1 MSDNSAVI
9 LNDRYEMQQR
19 IGRGG
24 MADVYLARDILLDRL
39 VAIKVLFPEY
49 ATDPAFV
56 ERFRREAQSAANL
69 NHPNIVS
76 VYDWGRSNNT
86 YFMAMEYVPGRT
98 LAEALHDVG
107 QITAMKAAEVGIE
120 VAAALSFAHRG
131 NVVHRDIKPG
141 NILIGSNGQLKV
153 ADFGIARALGSAADS
168 NLTQVG
174 AVMGTAAYLSP
185 EQAQGG
191 QPDPRSDLY
200 SLGIVLYEMVGGRV
214 PFSGDNPV
222 SIAYKQVHE
231 APQPLNQ
238 LASDVP
244 RAFEAIVARLLAKDP
259 DLRYATAEAV
269 RDDLRRFRDGIPV
282 QALADALNRRNSDP
296 TPIGTAAPTTVIPT
310 GPMVGGPDDVAAAS
324 TQSIPTTAIP
334 STQATTALPRTTINA
349 NPDLPPGYT
358 ASNAVVSTDDL
369 QRKRTAIVI
378 GAISATVLLIIGAVV
393 AFLTLSGGSTVAPKI
408 AVPDVTNQI
417 LENAVAT
424 LKDLGFEVVPVA
436 EETTTVDT
444 NIVWKQVPLPGEEI
458 EEGDTVTIV
467 YNPSNAP
474 MAVPNLA
481 GLTIEQARTALLN
494 LGLTIGIITPQTD
507 PTAPADTIIASV
519 PKAGEQVL
527 GGATI
532 DLTVSQGSGVV
543 QIPNVQ
549 GQTSQAARSVL
560 EGEPY
565 KFLITVVEEASTTV
579 ESGRVTRTSPT
590 IGADTTKGSAVT
602 IYVSTGQATIAVPLV
617 SGLTEAQ
624 ARAKLTSSGF
634 IVKVE
639 YIEVTTGNANDGR
652 VIAQDPSMNVQS
664 TPGSQVLLKVGKAIA
679 ATTTVAPTTTAP
691 ATTAPATTAP
701 ATTAPAT
708 TAPATTTPATTTAPA
723 TTTPATTTIATP

>member
-1 MSDNSAVI
+1 
-9 LNDRYEMQQR
+9 
-19 IGRGG
+19 
-24 MADVYLARDILLDRL
+24 LLDRL

-282 QALADALNRRNSDP
+282 QALADAINRRNGDP
-296 TPIGTAAPTTVIPT
+296 TPMGTAAPTTVIPT
-310 GPMVGGPDDVAAAS
+310 GPIVGGPDDLAAA
-324 TQSIPTTAIP
+324 TTVIP
-334 STQATTALPRTTINA
+334 SAQATTALPRTTINA
-349 NPDLPPGYT
+349 NPDMPPGYT
-358 ASNAVVSTDDL
+358 ASNAVVPTDDL

-378 GAISATVLLIIGAVV
+378 GGISATVLLIIGAVV
-393 AFLTLSGGSTVAPKI
+393 AFLALSGGSTAAPTI
-408 AVPDVTNQI
+408 AVPDVTNQV
-417 LENAVAT
+417 LEDAVTT
-424 LKDLGFEVVPVA
+424 LKNLGFEVVPVA

-444 NIVWKQVPLPGEEI
+444 NVVWKQVPLPGEEI
-458 EEGDTVTIV
+458 KEGETVTIV

-474 MAVPNLA
+474 MAVPNLT
-481 GLTIEQARTALLN
+481 GMTIDQARAALLN
-494 LGLTIGIITPQTD
+494 LGLTIGVVTPQND

-532 DLTVSQGSGVV
+532 DLFVSQGSGVV

-560 EGEPY
+560 EGDPF
-565 KFLITVVEEASTTV
+565 KFLITVVEEASATV

-590 IGADTTKGSAVT
+590 IGADTTKGASVT
-602 IYVSTGQATIAVPLV
+602 IYVSTGQATVAVPLV

-639 YIEVTTGNANDGR
+639 YIEVATGNANDGR
-652 VIAQDPSMNVQS
+652 VIAQDPNMNVQS
-664 TPGSQVLLKVGKAIA
+664 TPESQVLLKVGKAIA
-679 ATTTVAPTTTAP
+679 ATTTVAPTTTA
-691 ATTAPATTAP
+691 APATTMPGTTTSTPP
-701 ATTAPAT
+701 ATP
-708 TAPATTTPATTTAPA
+708 
-723 TTTPATTTIATP
+723 

>member
-1 MSDNSAVI
+1 MSDHSAVI

-282 QALADALNRRNSDP
+282 QALADALNRRNGDP

-334 STQATTALPRTTINA
+334 SNQATTALPRTTINA

-358 ASNAVVSTDDL
+358 ASNAVVSTEDL

-393 AFLTLSGGSTVAPKI
+393 AFLTLSGGSAVAPKI

-417 LENAVAT
+417 LEDAVTT
-424 LKDLGFEVVPVA
+424 LKNLGFEVVPVA
-436 EETTTVDT
+436 EETTTVET

-494 LGLTIGIITPQTD
+494 LGLIIGVITPQND

-560 EGEPY
+560 EGEPL

-652 VIAQDPSMNVQS
+652 VIAQDPSMSVQS

-679 ATTTVAPTTTAP
+679 ATTTFAPTTTV
-691 ATTAPATTAP
+691 
-701 ATTAPAT
+701 
-708 TAPATTTPATTTAPA
+708 APATTTPTTIAPTTTSTTTTPT
-723 TTTPATTTIATP
+723 TTTPATP

>member
-1 MSDNSAVI
+1 
-9 LNDRYEMQQR
+9 
-19 IGRGG
+19 
-24 MADVYLARDILLDRL
+24 
-39 VAIKVLFPEY
+39 
-49 ATDPAFV
+49 
-56 ERFRREAQSAANL
+56 
-69 NHPNIVS
+69 
-76 VYDWGRSNNT
+76 
-86 YFMAMEYVPGRT
+86 
-98 LAEALHDVG
+98 
-107 QITAMKAAEVGIE
+107 
-120 VAAALSFAHRG
+120 
-131 NVVHRDIKPG
+131 
-141 NILIGSNGQLKV
+141 
-153 ADFGIARALGSAADS
+153 
-168 NLTQVG
+168 
-174 AVMGTAAYLSP
+174 MGTAAYLSP

-231 APQPLNQ
+231 APLPLNQ

-282 QALADALNRRNSDP
+282 QALADAINRRNGDP
-296 TPIGTAAPTTVIPT
+296 TPIGTAAPTTVITT
-310 GPMVGGPDDVAAAS
+310 GPMVGGTDDLAAA
-324 TQSIPTTAIP
+324 TTVIP
-334 STQATTALPRTTINA
+334 SAQATTALPRTTINA
-349 NPDLPPGYT
+349 NPDMPPGYT
-358 ASNAVVSTDDL
+358 ASNAVVPTDDL
-369 QRKRTAIVI
+369 QRKRTAMVF

-393 AFLTLSGGSTVAPKI
+393 AFLALSGGSTNAPTV
-408 AVPDVTNQI
+408 AVPDVTNQV
-417 LENAVAT
+417 LEDAVTT
-424 LKDLGFEVVPVA
+424 LKNLGFEVVPVA

-444 NIVWKQVPLPGEEI
+444 NVVWKQVPLPGEEI
-458 EEGDTVTIV
+458 KEGETVTIV

-481 GLTIEQARTALLN
+481 GMTIDQARAALLN
-494 LGLTIGIITPQTD
+494 LGLTIGVITPQND

-565 KFLITVVEEASTTV
+565 KFLITVVEEASATV
-579 ESGRVTRTSPT
+579 ESSRVTRTSPT
-590 IGADTTKGSAVT
+590 IGADTTKGASVT
-602 IYVSTGQATIAVPLV
+602 IYVSTGQATVAVPLV

-639 YIEVTTGNANDGR
+639 YIEVATGNANDGR

-664 TPGSQVLLKVGKAIA
+664 SPGSQVLLKVGKAIA
-679 ATTTVAPTTTAP
+679 ATTTVAPTTTVP
-691 ATTAPATTAP
+691 ATTIAPVTTTPATTIAPVTTTP
-701 ATTAPAT
+701 ATTIAPVT
-708 TAPATTTPATTTAPA
+708 TTPATTTPATTTPA
-723 TTTPATTTIATP
+723 TP

>member
-1 MSDNSAVI
+1 MSDNNAVI

-200 SLGIVLYEMVGGRV
+200 SLGIVLYEMVGGRA

-282 QALADALNRRNSDP
+282 QALADAINRRNGDP
-296 TPIGTAAPTTVIPT
+296 TPVGTAAPTTVIPT

-334 STQATTALPRTTINA
+334 STQATTAMPRTTINA

-358 ASNAVVSTDDL
+358 ASNAVVPTDDL

-378 GAISATVLLIIGAVV
+378 GAISATVLLIIGAVI
-393 AFLTLSGGSTVAPKI
+393 AFLALSGGSTEAPKI
-408 AVPDVTNQI
+408 AVPDVTNQV
-417 LENAVAT
+417 LETAVTT

-444 NIVWKQVPLPGEEI
+444 NVVWKQVPLPGEELK
-458 EEGDTVTIV
+458 EGETVTIV

-481 GLTIEQARTALLN
+481 GMTIDQARAALLN
-494 LGLTIGIITPQTD
+494 LGLTIGVITPQND

-519 PKAGEQVL
+519 PQAGEQVL

-565 KFLITVVEEASTTV
+565 KFLITVVEEASATV

-590 IGADTTKGSAVT
+590 IGGDTTKGSSVT

-679 ATTTVAPTTTAP
+679 ATTTVAPTTTVAST
-691 ATTAPATTAP
+691 TTAPG
-701 ATTAPAT
+701 
-708 TAPATTTPATTTAPA
+708 TTTPATTTTPAPA
-723 TTTPATTTIATP
+723 P

>member
-1 MSDNSAVI
+1 MSDNNAVI

-76 VYDWGRSNNT
+76 VYDWGRSNYT

-282 QALADALNRRNSDP
+282 QALADAINRRNGDP
-296 TPIGTAAPTTVIPT
+296 TPVGTAAPTTVIPT

-334 STQATTALPRTTINA
+334 STQATTAMPRTTINA

-358 ASNAVVSTDDL
+358 ASNAVVPTDDL

-378 GAISATVLLIIGAVV
+378 GAISATVLLIIGAVI
-393 AFLTLSGGSTVAPKI
+393 AFLALSGGSTEAPKI
-408 AVPDVTNQI
+408 AVPDVTNQV
-417 LENAVAT
+417 LETAVTT

-444 NIVWKQVPLPGEEI
+444 NVVWKQVPLPGEELK
-458 EEGDTVTIV
+458 EGETVTIV

-481 GLTIEQARTALLN
+481 GMTIDQARTALLN
-494 LGLTIGIITPQTD
+494 LGLTIGVITPQND

-519 PKAGEQVL
+519 PQAGEQVL

-565 KFLITVVEEASTTV
+565 KFLITVVEEASATV

-590 IGADTTKGSAVT
+590 IGGDTTKGSSVT

-652 VIAQDPSMNVQS
+652 VIAQDPSTNVQS

-679 ATTTVAPTTTAP
+679 ATTTVAPTTTVAS
-691 ATTAPATTAP
+691 TTTTP
-701 ATTAPAT
+701 G
-708 TAPATTTPATTTAPA
+708 TTTPATTTTPAPA
-723 TTTPATTTIATP
+723 P

>member
-1 MSDNSAVI
+1 
-9 LNDRYEMQQR
+9 
-19 IGRGG
+19 
-24 MADVYLARDILLDRL
+24 
-39 VAIKVLFPEY
+39 
-49 ATDPAFV
+49 
-56 ERFRREAQSAANL
+56 
-69 NHPNIVS
+69 
-76 VYDWGRSNNT
+76 
-86 YFMAMEYVPGRT
+86 

-282 QALADALNRRNSDP
+282 QALADAINRRNGDP
-296 TPIGTAAPTTVIPT
+296 TPIGTAAPTTMIPT
-310 GPMVGGPDDVAAAS
+310 GPMVGGPDDLAAA
-324 TQSIPTTAIP
+324 TTVMP
-334 STQATTALPRTTINA
+334 SAQATTALPRTTINA
-349 NPDLPPGYT
+349 NPDMPPGYT
-358 ASNAVVSTDDL
+358 ASNAVVPTDDL

-378 GAISATVLLIIGAVV
+378 GAISVTVLLIIGAVV
-393 AFLTLSGGSTVAPKI
+393 AFLALSGGSTEAPTV
-408 AVPDVTNQI
+408 AVPDVTNQV
-417 LENAVAT
+417 LEDAVTT
-424 LKDLGFEVVPVA
+424 LKNLGFEVVPVA

-444 NIVWKQVPLPGEEI
+444 NVVWKQVPLPGEEI
-458 EEGDTVTIV
+458 KEGETVTIV

-474 MAVPNLA
+474 MAVPNLT
-481 GLTIEQARTALLN
+481 GMTIDQARAALLN
-494 LGLTIGIITPQTD
+494 LGLTIGVITPQND

-565 KFLITVVEEASTTV
+565 KFLITVVEEASATV

-590 IGADTTKGSAVT
+590 IGADTTKGASVT
-602 IYVSTGQATIAVPLV
+602 IYVSTGQATVAVPLV

-639 YIEVTTGNANDGR
+639 YIEVATGNANDGR

-679 ATTTVAPTTTAP
+679 ATTTVAPTTTAAP
-691 ATTAPATTAP
+691 TTTM
-701 ATTAPAT
+701 
-708 TAPATTTPATTTAPA
+708 PATTTSTPPATP
-723 TTTPATTTIATP
+723 

>member
-1 MSDNSAVI
+1 
-9 LNDRYEMQQR
+9 
-19 IGRGG
+19 
-24 MADVYLARDILLDRL
+24 
-39 VAIKVLFPEY
+39 
-49 ATDPAFV
+49 
-56 ERFRREAQSAANL
+56 
-69 NHPNIVS
+69 
-76 VYDWGRSNNT
+76 
-86 YFMAMEYVPGRT
+86 MAMEYVPGRT

-231 APQPLNQ
+231 APLPLNQ

-282 QALADALNRRNSDP
+282 QALADAINRRNGDP
-296 TPIGTAAPTTVIPT
+296 TPIGTAAPTTVITT
-310 GPMVGGPDDVAAAS
+310 GPMVGGTDDLAAA
-324 TQSIPTTAIP
+324 TTVIP
-334 STQATTALPRTTINA
+334 SAQATTALPRTTINA
-349 NPDLPPGYT
+349 NPDMPPGYT
-358 ASNAVVSTDDL
+358 ASNAVVPTDDL
-369 QRKRTAIVI
+369 QRKRTAMVF

-393 AFLTLSGGSTVAPKI
+393 AFLALSGGSTNAPTV
-408 AVPDVTNQI
+408 AVPDVTNQV
-417 LENAVAT
+417 LEDAVTT
-424 LKDLGFEVVPVA
+424 LKNLGFEVVPVA

-444 NIVWKQVPLPGEEI
+444 NVVWKQVPLPGEEI
-458 EEGDTVTIV
+458 KEGETVTIV

-481 GLTIEQARTALLN
+481 GMTIDQARAALLN
-494 LGLTIGIITPQTD
+494 LGLTIGVITPQND

-565 KFLITVVEEASTTV
+565 KFLITVVEEASATV
-579 ESGRVTRTSPT
+579 ESSRVTRTSPT
-590 IGADTTKGSAVT
+590 IGADTTKGASVT
-602 IYVSTGQATIAVPLV
+602 IYVSTGQATVAVPLV

-639 YIEVTTGNANDGR
+639 YIEVATGNANDGR

-664 TPGSQVLLKVGKAIA
+664 SPGSQVLLKVGKAIA
-679 ATTTVAPTTTAP
+679 ATTTVAPTTTVP
-691 ATTAPATTAP
+691 ATTIAPVTTTPATTIAPVTTTP
-701 ATTAPAT
+701 ATTIAPVT
-708 TAPATTTPATTTAPA
+708 TTPATTTPATTTPA
-723 TTTPATTTIATP
+723 TP

>member
-1 MSDNSAVI
+1 MSDHNAVI

-174 AVMGTAAYLSP
+174 AVMGTATYLSP

-282 QALADALNRRNSDP
+282 QALADAINRRNGDP
-296 TPIGTAAPTTVIPT
+296 TPIGTAAPTTVIAT
-310 GPMVGGPDDVAAAS
+310 GPMVGGPDDLAAA
-324 TQSIPTTAIP
+324 TTVIPGA
-334 STQATTALPRTTINA
+334 QATTALPRTTINA
-349 NPDLPPGYT
+349 NPDMPPGYT
-358 ASNAVVSTDDL
+358 ASSAVVSTDDL

-393 AFLTLSGGSTVAPKI
+393 AFLALSGGSTKTPTI

-417 LENAVAT
+417 LEDAVTT
-424 LKDLGFEVVPVA
+424 LKNLGFEVVPVA

-444 NIVWKQVPLPGEEI
+444 NVVWKQVPLPGEEI
-458 EEGDTVTIV
+458 REGETVTLV

-474 MAVPNLA
+474 MAIPNLT
-481 GLTIEQARTALLN
+481 GLTVEQARTALLN
-494 LGLTIGIITPQTD
+494 LGLTVGVITRQND
-507 PTAPADTIIASV
+507 PNAPADTIISSV
-519 PKAGEQVL
+519 PKVGEQVL

-532 DLTVSQGSGVV
+532 DLFVSQGSGVV

-560 EGEPY
+560 EGEPF
-565 KFLITVVEEASTTV
+565 KFLITVVEEASATV
-579 ESGRVTRTSPT
+579 ESSRVTRTSPT
-590 IGADTTKGSAVT
+590 IGADTNRGASVT
-602 IYVSTGQATIAVPLV
+602 IYVSTGQATVAVPLV

-679 ATTTVAPTTTAP
+679 ATTTIAPTTTMP
-691 ATTAPATTAP
+691 ATTIAPV
-701 ATTAPAT
+701 
-708 TAPATTTPATTTAPA
+708 TTPATTIAP
-723 TTTPATTTIATP
+723 TTTPTATTLPTP

>member
-1 MSDNSAVI
+1 MSDNNAVI

-200 SLGIVLYEMVGGRV
+200 SLGIVLYEMVGARV

-222 SIAYKQVHE
+222 AIAYKQVHE

-282 QALADALNRRNSDP
+282 QALADAINRRNGDP
-296 TPIGTAAPTTVIPT
+296 TPISTAAPTTVIAT
-310 GPMVGGPDDVAAAS
+310 GPMVGGPDDLAE
-324 TQSIPTTAIP
+324 TTTVIP
-334 STQATTALPRTTINA
+334 SAQATTALPRTTINT
-349 NPDLPPGYT
+349 NPDMPPGYT
-358 ASNAVVSTDDL
+358 ASNAVVPTDDL

-393 AFLTLSGGSTVAPKI
+393 AFLALSGGSTEAPTI
-408 AVPDVTNQI
+408 AVPDVTNQV
-417 LENAVAT
+417 LEDAVTT
-424 LKDLGFEVVPVA
+424 LKNLGFEVVPVA

-444 NIVWKQVPLPGEEI
+444 NVVWKQVPLPGEEI
-458 EEGDTVTIV
+458 KEGKTVTIV

-474 MAVPNLA
+474 MAVPNLT

-494 LGLTIGIITPQTD
+494 LGLTVGEITQQND
-507 PTAPADTIIASV
+507 PTVPADTIIASV

-543 QIPNVQ
+543 QVPNVQ

-560 EGEPY
+560 EGDPF
-565 KFLITVVEEASTTV
+565 KFLITIVEEASATV

-590 IGADTTKGSAVT
+590 IGADTTKGASVT
-602 IYVSTGQATIAVPLV
+602 IYVSTGQAKVAVPLV

-652 VIAQDPSMNVQS
+652 VIAQDPSANVQS

-679 ATTTVAPTTTAP
+679 ATTTIAPTTTVP
-691 ATTAPATTAP
+691 ATTIAPV
-701 ATTAPAT
+701 
-708 TAPATTTPATTTAPA
+708 TTPATTIPA
-723 TTTPATTTIATP
+723 TTTLPTP

>member
-1 MSDNSAVI
+1 MSDNNAVI

-231 APQPLNQ
+231 APLPLNQ

-282 QALADALNRRNSDP
+282 QALADAINRRNGDP
-296 TPIGTAAPTTVIPT
+296 TPIGTAAPTTVITT
-310 GPMVGGPDDVAAAS
+310 GPMVGGTDDLAAA
-324 TQSIPTTAIP
+324 TTVIP
-334 STQATTALPRTTINA
+334 SAQATTALPRTTINA
-349 NPDLPPGYT
+349 NPDMPPGYT
-358 ASNAVVSTDDL
+358 ASNAVVPTDDL
-369 QRKRTAIVI
+369 QRKRTAMVF

-393 AFLTLSGGSTVAPKI
+393 AFLALSGGSTNAPTV
-408 AVPDVTNQI
+408 AVPDVTNQV
-417 LENAVAT
+417 LEDAVTT
-424 LKDLGFEVVPVA
+424 LKNLGFEVVPVA

-444 NIVWKQVPLPGEEI
+444 NVVWKQVPLPGEEI
-458 EEGDTVTIV
+458 KEGETVTIV

-481 GLTIEQARTALLN
+481 GMTIDQARAALLN
-494 LGLTIGIITPQTD
+494 LGLTIGVITPQND

-565 KFLITVVEEASTTV
+565 KFLITVVEEASATV
-579 ESGRVTRTSPT
+579 ESSRVTRTSPT
-590 IGADTTKGSAVT
+590 IGADTTKGASVT
-602 IYVSTGQATIAVPLV
+602 IYVSTGQATVAVPLV

-639 YIEVTTGNANDGR
+639 YIEVATGNANDGR

-679 ATTTVAPTTTAP
+679 ATTTVAPTTTVPATTIAP
-691 ATTAPATTAP
+691 VTTAPATTIAPVTTTP
-701 ATTAPAT
+701 ATTIAPVT
-708 TAPATTTPATTTAPA
+708 TAPATTTPATTTPA
-723 TTTPATTTIATP
+723 TP

>member
-1 MSDNSAVI
+1 MSDNNAVI

-282 QALADALNRRNSDP
+282 QALADAINRRNGDP
-296 TPIGTAAPTTVIPT
+296 TPMGTAAPTTVIPT
-310 GPMVGGPDDVAAAS
+310 GPIVGGPDDLAAA
-324 TQSIPTTAIP
+324 TTVIP
-334 STQATTALPRTTINA
+334 SAQATTALPRTTINA
-349 NPDLPPGYT
+349 NPDMPPGYT
-358 ASNAVVSTDDL
+358 ASNAVVPTDDL

-393 AFLTLSGGSTVAPKI
+393 AFLALSGGSTAAPTI
-408 AVPDVTNQI
+408 AVPDVTNQV
-417 LENAVAT
+417 LEDAVTT
-424 LKDLGFEVVPVA
+424 LKNLGFEVVPVA

-444 NIVWKQVPLPGEEI
+444 NVVWKQVPLPGEEI
-458 EEGDTVTIV
+458 KEGETVTIV

-474 MAVPNLA
+474 MAVPNLT
-481 GLTIEQARTALLN
+481 GMTIDQARAALLN
-494 LGLTIGIITPQTD
+494 LGLTIGVVTPQND

-532 DLTVSQGSGVV
+532 DLFVSQGSGVV

-560 EGEPY
+560 EGDPF
-565 KFLITVVEEASTTV
+565 KFLITIVEEASATV

-590 IGADTTKGSAVT
+590 IGADTTKGASVT
-602 IYVSTGQATIAVPLV
+602 IYVSTGQATVAVPLV

-639 YIEVTTGNANDGR
+639 YIEVATGNANDGR
-652 VIAQDPSMNVQS
+652 VIAQDPNMNVQS

-679 ATTTVAPTTTAP
+679 ATTTVAPTTTA
-691 ATTAPATTAP
+691 APATTM
-701 ATTAPAT
+701 
-708 TAPATTTPATTTAPA
+708 PATTTS
-723 TTTPATTTIATP
+723 TPPSTP

>member
-1 MSDNSAVI
+1 MSDHNAVI

-282 QALADALNRRNSDP
+282 QALADAINRRNGDP
-296 TPIGTAAPTTVIPT
+296 TPIGTAAPTTVIAT
-310 GPMVGGPDDVAAAS
+310 GPMVGGPDDLAAA
-324 TQSIPTTAIP
+324 TTVIPGA
-334 STQATTALPRTTINA
+334 QATTALPRTTINA
-349 NPDLPPGYT
+349 NPDMPPGYT
-358 ASNAVVSTDDL
+358 ASSAVVSTDDL

-393 AFLTLSGGSTVAPKI
+393 AFLALSGGSTETPTI

-417 LENAVAT
+417 LEDAVTT
-424 LKDLGFEVVPVA
+424 LKNLGFEVVPVA

-444 NIVWKQVPLPGEEI
+444 NVVWKQVPLPGEEI
-458 EEGDTVTIV
+458 REGETVTLV

-474 MAVPNLA
+474 MAIPNLT
-481 GLTIEQARTALLN
+481 GLTVEQARTALLN
-494 LGLTIGIITPQTD
+494 LGLTVGVITRQND
-507 PTAPADTIIASV
+507 PNAPADTIISSV
-519 PKAGEQVL
+519 PKVGEQVL

-532 DLTVSQGSGVV
+532 DLFVSQGSGVV

-560 EGEPY
+560 EGEPF
-565 KFLITVVEEASTTV
+565 KFLITVVEEASATV
-579 ESGRVTRTSPT
+579 ESSRVTRTSPT
-590 IGADTTKGSAVT
+590 IGADTNRGASVT
-602 IYVSTGQATIAVPLV
+602 IYVSTGQATVAVPLV

-679 ATTTVAPTTTAP
+679 ATTTIAPTTTMP
-691 ATTAPATTAP
+691 ATTIAPV
-701 ATTAPAT
+701 
-708 TAPATTTPATTTAPA
+708 TTPATTIAP
-723 TTTPATTTIATP
+723 TTTPTATTLPTP

>member
-1 MSDNSAVI
+1 MSDNNAVI

-282 QALADALNRRNSDP
+282 QALADAINRRNGDP
-296 TPIGTAAPTTVIPT
+296 TPIGTAAPTTMIPT
-310 GPMVGGPDDVAAAS
+310 GPMVGGPDDLAAA
-324 TQSIPTTAIP
+324 TTVMP
-334 STQATTALPRTTINA
+334 SAQATTALPRTTINA
-349 NPDLPPGYT
+349 NPDMPPGYT
-358 ASNAVVSTDDL
+358 ASNAVVPTDDL

-378 GAISATVLLIIGAVV
+378 GAISVTVLLIIGAVV
-393 AFLTLSGGSTVAPKI
+393 AFLALSGGSTEAPTV
-408 AVPDVTNQI
+408 AVPDVTNQV
-417 LENAVAT
+417 LEDAVTT
-424 LKDLGFEVVPVA
+424 LKNLGFEVVPVA

-444 NIVWKQVPLPGEEI
+444 NVVWKQVPLPGEEI
-458 EEGDTVTIV
+458 KEGETVTIV

-474 MAVPNLA
+474 MAVPNLT
-481 GLTIEQARTALLN
+481 GMTIDQARAALLN
-494 LGLTIGIITPQTD
+494 LGLTIGVITPQND

-565 KFLITVVEEASTTV
+565 KFLITVVEEASATV

-590 IGADTTKGSAVT
+590 IGADTTKGASVT
-602 IYVSTGQATIAVPLV
+602 IYVSTGQATVAVPLV

-639 YIEVTTGNANDGR
+639 YIEVATGNANDGR
-652 VIAQDPSMNVQS
+652 VIAQDPNMNVQS

-679 ATTTVAPTTTAP
+679 ATTTVAPTTTAAP
-691 ATTAPATTAP
+691 TTTM
-701 ATTAPAT
+701 
-708 TAPATTTPATTTAPA
+708 PATTTSTPPATP
-723 TTTPATTTIATP
+723 

>member
-1 MSDNSAVI
+1 MSDNNAVI

-231 APQPLNQ
+231 APLPLNQ

-282 QALADALNRRNSDP
+282 QALADAINRRNGDP
-296 TPIGTAAPTTVIPT
+296 TPIGTAAPTTVITT
-310 GPMVGGPDDVAAAS
+310 GPMVGGTDDLAAA
-324 TQSIPTTAIP
+324 TTVIP
-334 STQATTALPRTTINA
+334 SAQATTALPRTTINA
-349 NPDLPPGYT
+349 NPDMPPGYT
-358 ASNAVVSTDDL
+358 ASNAVVPTDDL
-369 QRKRTAIVI
+369 QRKRTAMVF

-393 AFLTLSGGSTVAPKI
+393 AFLALSGGSTNAPTV
-408 AVPDVTNQI
+408 AVPDVTNQV
-417 LENAVAT
+417 LEDAVTT
-424 LKDLGFEVVPVA
+424 LKNLGFEVVPVA

-444 NIVWKQVPLPGEEI
+444 NVVWKQVPLPGEEI
-458 EEGDTVTIV
+458 KEGETVTIV

-481 GLTIEQARTALLN
+481 GMTIDQARAALLN
-494 LGLTIGIITPQTD
+494 LGLTIGVITPQND

-565 KFLITVVEEASTTV
+565 KFLITVVEEASATV
-579 ESGRVTRTSPT
+579 ESSRVTRTSPT
-590 IGADTTKGSAVT
+590 IGADTTKGASVT
-602 IYVSTGQATIAVPLV
+602 IYVSTGQATVAVPLV

-639 YIEVTTGNANDGR
+639 YIEVATGNANDGR

-664 TPGSQVLLKVGKAIA
+664 SPGSQVLLKVGKAIA
-679 ATTTVAPTTTAP
+679 ATTTVAPTTTVP
-691 ATTAPATTAP
+691 ATTIAPVTTTPATTIAPVTTTP
-701 ATTAPAT
+701 ATTIAPVT
-708 TAPATTTPATTTAPA
+708 TTPATTTPATTTPA
-723 TTTPATTTIATP
+723 TP

>member
-1 MSDNSAVI
+1 MSDNNAVI

-282 QALADALNRRNSDP
+282 QALADAINRRNGDP
-296 TPIGTAAPTTVIPT
+296 TPIGTAAPTTMIPT
-310 GPMVGGPDDVAAAS
+310 GPMVGGPDDLAAA
-324 TQSIPTTAIP
+324 TTVMP
-334 STQATTALPRTTINA
+334 SAQATTALPRTTINA
-349 NPDLPPGYT
+349 NPDMPPGYT
-358 ASNAVVSTDDL
+358 ASNAVVPTDDL

-378 GAISATVLLIIGAVV
+378 GAISVTVLLIIGAVV
-393 AFLTLSGGSTVAPKI
+393 AFLALSGGSTEAPTV
-408 AVPDVTNQI
+408 AVPDVTNQV
-417 LENAVAT
+417 LEDAVTT
-424 LKDLGFEVVPVA
+424 LKNLGFEVVPVA

-444 NIVWKQVPLPGEEI
+444 NVVWKQVPLPGEEI
-458 EEGDTVTIV
+458 KEGETVTIV

-474 MAVPNLA
+474 MAVPNLT
-481 GLTIEQARTALLN
+481 GMTIDQARAALLN
-494 LGLTIGIITPQTD
+494 LGLTIGVITPQND

-565 KFLITVVEEASTTV
+565 KFLITVVEEASATV

-590 IGADTTKGSAVT
+590 IGADTTKGASVT
-602 IYVSTGQATIAVPLV
+602 IYVSTGQATVAVPLV

-639 YIEVTTGNANDGR
+639 YIEVATGNANDGR

-679 ATTTVAPTTTAP
+679 ATTTVAPTTTAAP
-691 ATTAPATTAP
+691 TTTM
-701 ATTAPAT
+701 
-708 TAPATTTPATTTAPA
+708 PATTTSTPPATP
-723 TTTPATTTIATP
+723 

>member
-1 MSDNSAVI
+1 MSDNNAVI

-282 QALADALNRRNSDP
+282 QALADAINRRNGDP
-296 TPIGTAAPTTVIPT
+296 TPIGTAAPTTMIPT
-310 GPMVGGPDDVAAAS
+310 GPMVGGPDDLAAA
-324 TQSIPTTAIP
+324 TTVMP
-334 STQATTALPRTTINA
+334 SAQATTALPRTTINA
-349 NPDLPPGYT
+349 NPDMPPGYT
-358 ASNAVVSTDDL
+358 ASNAVVPTDDL

-393 AFLTLSGGSTVAPKI
+393 AFLALSGGSTEAPTV
-408 AVPDVTNQI
+408 AVPDVTNQV
-417 LENAVAT
+417 LEDAVTT
-424 LKDLGFEVVPVA
+424 LKNLGFEVVPVA

-444 NIVWKQVPLPGEEI
+444 NVVWKQVPLPGEEI
-458 EEGDTVTIV
+458 KEGETVTIV

-474 MAVPNLA
+474 MAVPNLT
-481 GLTIEQARTALLN
+481 GMTIDQARAALLN
-494 LGLTIGIITPQTD
+494 LGLTIGVITPQND

-565 KFLITVVEEASTTV
+565 KFLITVVEEASATV

-590 IGADTTKGSAVT
+590 IGADTTKGASVT
-602 IYVSTGQATIAVPLV
+602 IYVSTGQATVAVPLV

-639 YIEVTTGNANDGR
+639 YIEVATGNANDGR
-652 VIAQDPSMNVQS
+652 VIAQDPNMNVQS

-679 ATTTVAPTTTAP
+679 ATTTVAPTTTAAP
-691 ATTAPATTAP
+691 TTTM
-701 ATTAPAT
+701 
-708 TAPATTTPATTTAPA
+708 PATTTS
-723 TTTPATTTIATP
+723 TPPSTP

>member
-1 MSDNSAVI
+1 MSDNNAVI

-231 APQPLNQ
+231 APLPLNQ

-282 QALADALNRRNSDP
+282 QALADAINRRNGDP
-296 TPIGTAAPTTVIPT
+296 TPIGTAAPTTVITT
-310 GPMVGGPDDVAAAS
+310 GPMVGGTDDLAAA
-324 TQSIPTTAIP
+324 TTVIP
-334 STQATTALPRTTINA
+334 SAQATTALPRTTINA
-349 NPDLPPGYT
+349 NPDMPPGYT
-358 ASNAVVSTDDL
+358 ASNAVVPTDDL
-369 QRKRTAIVI
+369 QRKRTAMVF

-393 AFLTLSGGSTVAPKI
+393 AFLALSGGSTNAPTV
-408 AVPDVTNQI
+408 AVPDVTNQV
-417 LENAVAT
+417 LEDAVTT
-424 LKDLGFEVVPVA
+424 LKNLGFEVVPVA

-444 NIVWKQVPLPGEEI
+444 NVVWKQVPLPGEEI
-458 EEGDTVTIV
+458 KEGETVTIV

-481 GLTIEQARTALLN
+481 GMTIDQARAALLN
-494 LGLTIGIITPQTD
+494 LGLTIGVITPQND

-565 KFLITVVEEASTTV
+565 KFLITVVEEASATV
-579 ESGRVTRTSPT
+579 ESSRVTRTSPT
-590 IGADTTKGSAVT
+590 IGADTTKGASVT
-602 IYVSTGQATIAVPLV
+602 IYVSTGQATVAVPLV

-639 YIEVTTGNANDGR
+639 YIEVATGNANDGR

-664 TPGSQVLLKVGKAIA
+664 SPGSQVLLKVGKAIA
-679 ATTTVAPTTTAP
+679 ATTTVAPTTTVPATTIAP
-691 ATTAPATTAP
+691 VTTAPATTIAPVTTTP
-701 ATTAPAT
+701 ATTIAPVT
-708 TAPATTTPATTTAPA
+708 TAPATTTPATTTPA
-723 TTTPATTTIATP
+723 TP

>member
-1 MSDNSAVI
+1 
-9 LNDRYEMQQR
+9 
-19 IGRGG
+19 

-231 APQPLNQ
+231 APLPLNQ

-282 QALADALNRRNSDP
+282 QALADAINRRNGDP
-296 TPIGTAAPTTVIPT
+296 TPIGTAAPTTVITT
-310 GPMVGGPDDVAAAS
+310 GPMVGGTDDLAAA
-324 TQSIPTTAIP
+324 TTVIP
-334 STQATTALPRTTINA
+334 SAQATTALPRTTINA
-349 NPDLPPGYT
+349 NPDMPPGYT
-358 ASNAVVSTDDL
+358 ASNAVVPTDDL
-369 QRKRTAIVI
+369 QRKRTAMVF

-393 AFLTLSGGSTVAPKI
+393 AFLALSGGSTNAPTV
-408 AVPDVTNQI
+408 AVPDVTNQV
-417 LENAVAT
+417 LEDAVTT
-424 LKDLGFEVVPVA
+424 LKNLGFEVVPVA

-444 NIVWKQVPLPGEEI
+444 NVVWKQVPLPGEEI
-458 EEGDTVTIV
+458 KEGETVTIV

-481 GLTIEQARTALLN
+481 GMTIDQARAALLN
-494 LGLTIGIITPQTD
+494 LGLTIGVITPQND

-565 KFLITVVEEASTTV
+565 KFLITVVEEASATV
-579 ESGRVTRTSPT
+579 ESSRVTRTSPT
-590 IGADTTKGSAVT
+590 IGADTTKGASVT
-602 IYVSTGQATIAVPLV
+602 IYVSTGQATVAVPLV

-639 YIEVTTGNANDGR
+639 YIEVATGNANDGR

-664 TPGSQVLLKVGKAIA
+664 SPGSQVLLKVGKAIA
-679 ATTTVAPTTTAP
+679 ATTTVAPTTTVP
-691 ATTAPATTAP
+691 ATTIAPVTTTPATTIAPVTTTP
-701 ATTAPAT
+701 ATTIAPVT
-708 TAPATTTPATTTAPA
+708 TTPATTTPATTTPA
-723 TTTPATTTIATP
+723 TP

>member
-168 NLTQVG
+168 SLTQVG

-259 DLRYATAEAV
+259 DLRYATAEAA

-282 QALADALNRRNSDP
+282 QALADAINRRNGDP

-324 TQSIPTTAIP
+324 TQSMATTAIP
-334 STQATTALPRTTINA
+334 SSQATTAMPRTTINA

-369 QRKRTAIVI
+369 QRKRTTIVI

-393 AFLTLSGGSTVAPKI
+393 AFLALSGGSTAAPTI
-408 AVPDVTNQI
+408 PVPDVTNQI
-417 LENAVAT
+417 LESAVTT

-458 EEGDTVTIV
+458 KKGETVTIV

-474 MAVPNLA
+474 MAVPNLT
-481 GLTIEQARTALLN
+481 GLTIDQARTALLN
-494 LGLTIGIITPQTD
+494 LGLTIGVITPQND

-519 PKAGEQVL
+519 PKAGDQVL

-565 KFLITVVEEASTTV
+565 KFLITVVEEASATV

-590 IGADTTKGSAVT
+590 IGGDTTKGSAVT

-624 ARAKLTSSGF
+624 ARAKLTSTGF

-639 YIEVTTGNANDGR
+639 YIEVTAGNANDGR

-679 ATTTVAPTTTAP
+679 ATTTLAPTTTV
-691 ATTAPATTAP
+691 
-701 ATTAPAT
+701 
-708 TAPATTTPATTTAPA
+708 APATTTPASTTSAPPA
-723 TTTPATTTIATP
+723 TP

>member
-1 MSDNSAVI
+1 MSDNNAVI

-282 QALADALNRRNSDP
+282 QALADAINRRNGDP
-296 TPIGTAAPTTVIPT
+296 TPMGTAAPTTVIPT
-310 GPMVGGPDDVAAAS
+310 GPIVGGPDDLAAA
-324 TQSIPTTAIP
+324 TTVIP
-334 STQATTALPRTTINA
+334 SAQATTALPRTTINA
-349 NPDLPPGYT
+349 NPDMPPGYT
-358 ASNAVVSTDDL
+358 ASNAVVPTDDL

-393 AFLTLSGGSTVAPKI
+393 AFLALSGGSTAAPTI
-408 AVPDVTNQI
+408 AVPDVTNQV
-417 LENAVAT
+417 LEDAVTT
-424 LKDLGFEVVPVA
+424 LKNLGFEVVPVA

-444 NIVWKQVPLPGEEI
+444 NVVWKQVPLPGEEI
-458 EEGDTVTIV
+458 KEGETVTIV

-474 MAVPNLA
+474 MAVPNLT
-481 GLTIEQARTALLN
+481 GMTIDQARAALLN
-494 LGLTIGIITPQTD
+494 LGLTIGVVTPQND

-532 DLTVSQGSGVV
+532 DLFVSQGSGVV

-560 EGEPY
+560 EGDPF
-565 KFLITVVEEASTTV
+565 KFLITIVEEASATV

-590 IGADTTKGSAVT
+590 IGADTTKGASVT
-602 IYVSTGQATIAVPLV
+602 IYVSTGQATVAVPLV

-639 YIEVTTGNANDGR
+639 YIEVATGNANDGR
-652 VIAQDPSMNVQS
+652 VIAQDPNMNVQS

-679 ATTTVAPTTTAP
+679 ATTTVAPTTTA
-691 ATTAPATTAP
+691 APATTMPGTTTSTPP
-701 ATTAPAT
+701 ATP
-708 TAPATTTPATTTAPA
+708 
-723 TTTPATTTIATP
+723 

>member
-1 MSDNSAVI
+1 MSDNNAVI

-168 NLTQVG
+168 SLTQVG

-259 DLRYATAEAV
+259 DLRYATAEAA

-282 QALADALNRRNSDP
+282 QALADAINRRNGDP
-296 TPIGTAAPTTVIPT
+296 TPIGTAAPTTVIPA

-324 TQSIPTTAIP
+324 TQSMATTAIP
-334 STQATTALPRTTINA
+334 SSQATTAMPRTTINA

-358 ASNAVVSTDDL
+358 ASNAVVPTDDL

-393 AFLTLSGGSTVAPKI
+393 AFLALSGGSTAAPTI
-408 AVPDVTNQI
+408 AVPDVTNQV
-417 LENAVAT
+417 LEDAVIT

-444 NIVWKQVPLPGEEI
+444 NVVWKQVPLPGEEI
-458 EEGDTVTIV
+458 KEGETVTIV

-474 MAVPNLA
+474 MAVPNLT
-481 GLTIEQARTALLN
+481 GLTIDQARTALLN
-494 LGLTIGIITPQTD
+494 LGLTIGVITPQND

-519 PKAGEQVL
+519 PKAGDQVL

-565 KFLITVVEEASTTV
+565 KFLITVVEEASATV

-590 IGADTTKGSAVT
+590 IGGDTTKGSAVT

-624 ARAKLTSSGF
+624 ARAKLTSTGF

-639 YIEVTTGNANDGR
+639 YIEVTAGNANDGR

-679 ATTTVAPTTTAP
+679 ATTTLAPTTTV
-691 ATTAPATTAP
+691 
-701 ATTAPAT
+701 
-708 TAPATTTPATTTAPA
+708 APATTTPATTTPA
-723 TTTPATTTIATP
+723 TTTPATTTSAPPATP

>member
-1 MSDNSAVI
+1 MSDHNAVI

-282 QALADALNRRNSDP
+282 QALADAINRRNGDP
-296 TPIGTAAPTTVIPT
+296 TPIGTAAPTTVIAT
-310 GPMVGGPDDVAAAS
+310 GPMVGGPDDLAAA
-324 TQSIPTTAIP
+324 TTVIPGA
-334 STQATTALPRTTINA
+334 QATTALPRTTINA
-349 NPDLPPGYT
+349 NPDMPPGYT
-358 ASNAVVSTDDL
+358 ASSAVVSTDDL

-393 AFLTLSGGSTVAPKI
+393 AFLALSGGSTKTPTI

-417 LENAVAT
+417 LEDAVTT
-424 LKDLGFEVVPVA
+424 LKNLGFEVVPVA

-444 NIVWKQVPLPGEEI
+444 NVVWKQVPLPGEEI
-458 EEGDTVTIV
+458 REGETVTLV

-474 MAVPNLA
+474 MAIPNLT
-481 GLTIEQARTALLN
+481 GLTVEQARTALLN
-494 LGLTIGIITPQTD
+494 LGLTVGVITRQND
-507 PTAPADTIIASV
+507 PNAPADTIISSV
-519 PKAGEQVL
+519 PKVGEQVL

-532 DLTVSQGSGVV
+532 DLFVSQGSGVV

-560 EGEPY
+560 EGEPF
-565 KFLITVVEEASTTV
+565 KFLITVVEEASATV
-579 ESGRVTRTSPT
+579 ESSRVTRTSPT
-590 IGADTTKGSAVT
+590 IGADTNRGASVT
-602 IYVSTGQATIAVPLV
+602 IYVSTGQATVAVPLV

-679 ATTTVAPTTTAP
+679 ATTTIAPTTTMP
-691 ATTAPATTAP
+691 ATTIAPV
-701 ATTAPAT
+701 
-708 TAPATTTPATTTAPA
+708 TTPATTIAP
-723 TTTPATTTIATP
+723 TTTPTATTLPTP

>member
-1 MSDNSAVI
+1 MSDNNAVI

-231 APQPLNQ
+231 VPQPLNQ

-282 QALADALNRRNSDP
+282 QALADAINRRNGDP
-296 TPIGTAAPTTVIPT
+296 TPMGTAAPTTVIPT
-310 GPMVGGPDDVAAAS
+310 GPIVGGPDDLAAA
-324 TQSIPTTAIP
+324 TTVIP
-334 STQATTALPRTTINA
+334 SAQATTALPRTTINA
-349 NPDLPPGYT
+349 NPDMPPGYT
-358 ASNAVVSTDDL
+358 ASNAVVPTDDL

-393 AFLTLSGGSTVAPKI
+393 AFLALSGGSTAAPTI
-408 AVPDVTNQI
+408 AVPDVTNQV
-417 LENAVAT
+417 LEDAVTT
-424 LKDLGFEVVPVA
+424 LKNLGFEVVPVA

-444 NIVWKQVPLPGEEI
+444 NVVWKQVPLPGEEI
-458 EEGDTVTIV
+458 KEGETVTIV

-474 MAVPNLA
+474 MAVPNLT
-481 GLTIEQARTALLN
+481 GMTIDQARAALLN
-494 LGLTIGIITPQTD
+494 LGLTIGVVTPQND

-532 DLTVSQGSGVV
+532 DLFVSQGSGVV

-560 EGEPY
+560 EGDPF
-565 KFLITVVEEASTTV
+565 KFLITVVEEASATV

-590 IGADTTKGSAVT
+590 IGADTTKGASVT
-602 IYVSTGQATIAVPLV
+602 IYVSTGQATVAVPLV

-639 YIEVTTGNANDGR
+639 YIEVATGNANDGR
-652 VIAQDPSMNVQS
+652 VIAQDPNMNVQS

-679 ATTTVAPTTTAP
+679 ATTTVAPTTTA
-691 ATTAPATTAP
+691 APATTMPGTTTSTPP
-701 ATTAPAT
+701 ATP
-708 TAPATTTPATTTAPA
+708 
-723 TTTPATTTIATP
+723 

>member
-1 MSDNSAVI
+1 MSDHNAVI

-282 QALADALNRRNSDP
+282 QALADAINRRNGDP
-296 TPIGTAAPTTVIPT
+296 TPIGTAAPTTVIAT
-310 GPMVGGPDDVAAAS
+310 GPMVGGPDDLAAA
-324 TQSIPTTAIP
+324 TTVIPGA
-334 STQATTALPRTTINA
+334 QATTALPRTTINA
-349 NPDLPPGYT
+349 NPDMPPGYT
-358 ASNAVVSTDDL
+358 ASSAVVSTDDL

-393 AFLTLSGGSTVAPKI
+393 AFLALSGGSTKTPTI

-417 LENAVAT
+417 LEDAVTT
-424 LKDLGFEVVPVA
+424 LKNLGFEVVPVA

-444 NIVWKQVPLPGEEI
+444 NVVWKQVPLPGEEI
-458 EEGDTVTIV
+458 REGETVTLV

-474 MAVPNLA
+474 MAIPNLT
-481 GLTIEQARTALLN
+481 GLTVEQARTALLN
-494 LGLTIGIITPQTD
+494 LGLTVGVITRQND
-507 PTAPADTIIASV
+507 PNAPADTIISSV
-519 PKAGEQVL
+519 PKVGEQVL

-532 DLTVSQGSGVV
+532 DLFVSQGSGVV

-560 EGEPY
+560 EGEPF
-565 KFLITVVEEASTTV
+565 KFLITVVEEASATV
-579 ESGRVTRTSPT
+579 ESSRVTRTSPT
-590 IGADTTKGSAVT
+590 IGADTNRGASVT
-602 IYVSTGQATIAVPLV
+602 IYVSTGQATVAVPLV

-679 ATTTVAPTTTAP
+679 ATTTIAPTTTMPTTTIAP
-691 ATTAPATTAP
+691 V
-701 ATTAPAT
+701 
-708 TAPATTTPATTTAPA
+708 TTPATTIAP
-723 TTTPATTTIATP
+723 TTTPTTTPTATTLPTP

>member
-1 MSDNSAVI
+1 MSDNNAVI

-282 QALADALNRRNSDP
+282 QALADAINRRNGDP
-296 TPIGTAAPTTVIPT
+296 TPIGTAAPTTMIPT
-310 GPMVGGPDDVAAAS
+310 GPMVGGPDDVAAA
-324 TQSIPTTAIP
+324 TTVMP
-334 STQATTALPRTTINA
+334 SAQATTALPRTTINA
-349 NPDLPPGYT
+349 NPDMPPGYT
-358 ASNAVVSTDDL
+358 ASNAVVPTDDL

-393 AFLTLSGGSTVAPKI
+393 AFLALSGGSTEAPTV
-408 AVPDVTNQI
+408 AVPDVTNQV
-417 LENAVAT
+417 LEDAVTT
-424 LKDLGFEVVPVA
+424 LKNLGFEVVPVA

-444 NIVWKQVPLPGEEI
+444 NVVWKQVPLPGEEI
-458 EEGDTVTIV
+458 KEGETVTIV

-474 MAVPNLA
+474 MAVPNLT
-481 GLTIEQARTALLN
+481 GMTIDQARAALLN
-494 LGLTIGIITPQTD
+494 LGLTIGVITPQND

-565 KFLITVVEEASTTV
+565 KFLITVVEEASATV

-590 IGADTTKGSAVT
+590 IGADTTKGASVT
-602 IYVSTGQATIAVPLV
+602 IYVSTGQATVAVPLV

-639 YIEVTTGNANDGR
+639 YIEVATGNANDGR
-652 VIAQDPSMNVQS
+652 VIAQDPNMNVQS

-679 ATTTVAPTTTAP
+679 ATTTVAPTTTAAP
-691 ATTAPATTAP
+691 TTTM
-701 ATTAPAT
+701 
-708 TAPATTTPATTTAPA
+708 PATTTS
-723 TTTPATTTIATP
+723 TPPSTP